1 MRGHSVKNKAL
12 LMVIGGIMMLGGIVG
27 TGMSALM
34 IYILWGIPSNI
45 LNNSFLIIALVVS
58 LVQLINGLATMLKSD
73 KKFFAKPFFIT
84 DIAIIALSV
93 ILIITLGTTL
103 PTISLTGVI
112 VPLLHIIVINLTR
125 SAA

>member
-1 MRGHSVKNKAL
+1 MKNKAL

-34 IYILWGIPSNI
+34 LYIFWDMHSDMFTHL
-45 LNNSFLIIALVVS
+45 FLIIALVAS
-58 LVQLINGLATMLKSD
+58 LIQLINGLATMLKSD

-84 DIAIIALSV
+84 DISIIILSV

-112 VPLLHIIVINLTR
+112 VPLLHIIVINIAR
-125 SAA
+125 SSD

>member
-1 MRGHSVKNKAL
+1 MNNKNKAL
-12 LMVIGGIMMLGGIVG
+12 LLISGGIMMLGGIVA
-27 TGMSALM
+27 TGMAALM
-34 IYILWGIPSNI
+34 LYIFWDIHSDIFTNL
-45 LNNSFLIIALVVS
+45 FLIIALVAS
-58 LVQLINGLATMLKSD
+58 LIQLINGLATMLKSD

-112 VPLLHIIVINLTR
+112 VPLLHIIVINIAR
-125 SAA
+125 SSD